1 MIAENFLGARRVD
14 RPRSVL
20 PKPLKS
26 IRRQGGVARG
36 VLDVAVSQIGLQR
49 AGIVAVVR
57 QLVATGVSK
66 HMGMGFDAKI
76 GRRRSPLD
84 HPREAWCC
92 QRRAALEI
100 PTAPTITNI
109 APTVRLKVRPNH
121 RFDVSAAELVLNER
135 LIEQLF
141 G

>member
-14 RPRSVL
+14 HPRSVL

-57 QLVATGVSK
+57 ELVATGVSK

-84 HPREAWCC
+84 LPPSCPLYPQKRTSIKPAGSPLYPRKADIRWRELDARKWAFFCGDSIF
-92 QRRAALEI
+92 R
-100 PTAPTITNI
+100 T
-109 APTVRLKVRPNH
+109 
-121 RFDVSAAELVLNER
+121 DVLRCLR
-135 LIEQLF
+135 T
-141 G
+141 